1 MPIQLKKVRKTIG
14 GVIDGS
20 EYYVSAINDET
31 ISTEDLCHYV
41 NDTCTLSPADVV
53 AFLEAYKNLFSKEIA
68 HGNKLELAGI
78 GTFIPIFG
86 GKGGYDDTNP
96 FRKKDLVLKRINV
109 KSGCAYL
116 LLMKLKVVETK
127 RICSI
132 LVLLDIAFR

>member
-78 GTFIPIFG
+78 GTFFPIFG
-86 GKGGYDDTNP
+86 GKGGYNDTKP
-96 FRKKDLVLKRINV
+96 FRTQALVLKRIRFV
-109 KSGCAYL
+109 ITR
-116 LLMKLKVVETK
+116 KLNKQ
-127 RICSI
+127 I
-132 LVLLDIAFR
+132 